1 LREHLS
7 RGQEKLTAL
16 ACMLAQAELYAEH
29 RSEWPIVCLDD
40 LASELDQA
48 HQAAV
53 VAQLIVA
60 NAQVLLTGTELPEA
74 LRSINSRLFHVEQGQ
89 PTRLL

>member
-16 ACMLAQAELYAEH
+16 ACMLAQAELYAE
-29 RSEWPIVCLDD
+29 RRGEWPIVCLDD
-40 LASELDQA
+40 LASELDHA

-53 VAQLIVA
+53 VAQLA
-60 NAQVLLTGTELPEA
+60 AAHAQLLLTGTELPQA
-74 LRSINSRLFHVEQGQ
+74 LQGLPARVFHVEQGELA
-89 PTRLL
+89 RLL